1 MVPATDPADAVT
13 APLVGYESSSG
24 DEGPLVGDQPFA
36 RYKDSALGSRTE
48 SEPGF
53 SICSDDDAT
62 GNCCALIPAA
72 VTRSALAESTSPA
85 DLTHVTYAS
94 CSAVQANHTA
104 QCTLDPPSLPEP
116 LASLNDTAFQ
126 VWSCIA
132 SSTNP
137 LPVTHLL
144 ARTWVWKGTLTDP
157 TGQQMK
163 CLHMNCRGTGTQQHQ
178 SQGTFPCWC
187 LLSRQSQD
195 LQTQRVQSLLL

>member
-1 MVPATDPADAVT
+1 VHLP
-13 APLVGYESSSG
+13 
-24 DEGPLVGDQPFA
+24 
-36 RYKDSALGSRTE
+36 KAL
-48 SEPGF
+48 
-53 SICSDDDAT
+53 
-62 GNCCALIPAA
+62 
-72 VTRSALAESTSPA
+72 SPA
-85 DLTHVTYAS
+85 DLTHVTYDS

-157 TGQQMK
+157 NEMFAHESQGHRNTAAPVTRH
-163 CLHMNCRGTGTQQHQ
+163 LPLLVSTQQAKPGP
-178 SQGTFPCWC
+178 SDSEGTVPVTVTHVFWMHTPSNMLRNSGCCIVSWLETFACFIVAKKLASCCLPPC
-187 LLSRQSQD
+187 
-195 LQTQRVQSLLL
+195 